1 MNIFNTLTQLL
12 VTDQPQTRSQARSID
27 ANLLFPVRNPSASP
41 FRLRAY
47 TERPYGASVGR
58 TLYGRYTR

>member
-1 MNIFNTLTQLL
+1 MNIFNTLTQLV
-12 VTDQPQTRSQARSID
+12 VTDKPQTRSID
-27 ANLLFPVRNPSASP
+27 ASQLFPVTQSTPTP

-47 TERPYGASVGR
+47 TDRPYGGTVGR

>member
-1 MNIFNTLTQLL
+1 MNILNTLTQLV
-12 VTDQPQTRSQARSID
+12 VTDKPQTRSID
-27 ANLLFPVRNPSASP
+27 ASQLFSVAQSTSAP

-47 TERPYGASVGR
+47 TDRPYGPTVGR

>member
-1 MNIFNTLTQLL
+1 MNIFNTLAQFV
-12 VTDQPQTRSQARSID
+12 VTDKPQTRRID
-27 ANLLFPVRNPSASP
+27 ASQLFPVTQSTPAP

-47 TERPYGASVGR
+47 TDRPYGAPVGR

>member
-12 VTDQPQTRSQARSID
+12 VTDKPQARSID
-27 ANLLFPVRNPSASP
+27 ASLLFPVSNPTASP

>member
-1 MNIFNTLTQLL
+1 MNIFNTITQLV
-12 VTDQPQTRSQARSID
+12 VTDKPQSRRID
-27 ANLLFPVRNPSASP
+27 ASQLFPVTNPSTSP

>member
-1 MNIFNTLTQLL
+1 MNIINTLAQLV
-12 VTDQPQTRSQARSID
+12 VTDKPQTRSID
-27 ANLLFPVRNPSASP
+27 ASQLFPVAPSSPAP

-47 TERPYGASVGR
+47 TDRPYGPTVGR